1 MAETIV
7 IATPAPARYA
17 SHCRG
22 WLPGAG
28 SEVGSDFGVAVAM
41 TGDDWSAMT
50 FLFDGAMGVASP
62 AQEEPREPIRGA
74 NGARSGS
81 TGCDCLRACCLVRG
95 FLGYSVRRD
104 PTVGDRAGLMRV

>member
-7 IATPAPARYA
+7 IATPARYA

-28 SEVGSDFGVAVAM
+28 SEVGSDFGVAFAM

-50 FLFDGAMGVASP
+50 FLFDGAMGLASP
-62 AQEEPREPIRGA
+62 AQEQPREPIRGA
-74 NGARSGS
+74 NVFKLPPTDHDSAR
-81 TGCDCLRACCLVRG
+81 
-95 FLGYSVRRD
+95 
-104 PTVGDRAGLMRV
+104 